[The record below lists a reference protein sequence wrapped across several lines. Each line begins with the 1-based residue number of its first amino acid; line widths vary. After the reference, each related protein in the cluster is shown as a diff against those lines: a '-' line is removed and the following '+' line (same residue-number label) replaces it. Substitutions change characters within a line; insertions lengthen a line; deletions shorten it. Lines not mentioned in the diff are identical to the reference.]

1 MNIRRHII
9 IKSRVGSHTDCAF
22 RRCQF
27 SILITSVIHV
37 AHSRVGT
44 CIVHLSLTTHVLDHP
59 SGLLLELASQ
69 SSLLMVGIIKTVHPC
84 VSIITLINVFNW
96 VVQQIVGAR
105 LITDFSLRIQTLAQ
119 VDLVLLA
126 ALATFPDALLVD
138 GASLESLAARTTST
152 GDLARGV
159 D

>member
-1 MNIRRHII
+1 
-9 IKSRVGSHTDCAF
+9 
-22 RRCQF
+22 
-27 SILITSVIHV
+27 
-37 AHSRVGT
+37 
-44 CIVHLSLTTHVLDHP
+44 
-59 SGLLLELASQ
+59 
-69 SSLLMVGIIKTVHPC
+69 MVGIIKTVHPC